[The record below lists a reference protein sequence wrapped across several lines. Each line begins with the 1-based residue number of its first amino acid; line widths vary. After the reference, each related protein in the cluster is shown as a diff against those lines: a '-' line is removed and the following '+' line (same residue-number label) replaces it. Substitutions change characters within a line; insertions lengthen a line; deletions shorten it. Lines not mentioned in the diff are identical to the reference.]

1 MRPHL
6 DSIGVAPILGAKH
19 MTTPARTFR
28 CPIEIGPRDGS
39 RFQRVVVVAGSENVY
54 SVLPSTFLE
63 MMGVSP
69 EWESRFTLPGGGWE
83 MLPMAEVRM
92 RIDGQERTTICV
104 YGKAD
109 GEPML
114 GRHTLAAFGLAT
126 DHDEQK
132 LVQADMF
139 LS

>member
-1 MRPHL
+1 M
-6 DSIGVAPILGAKH
+6 S
-19 MTTPARTFR
+19 TPTNTFR
-28 CPIEIGPRDGS
+28 CSIEIGPRDGS
-39 RFQRVVVVAGSENVY
+39 RFQRVIAVAGSENIY
-54 SVLPSTFLE
+54 SVLPSTLLE
-63 MMGVSP
+63 MLGVGT

-83 MLPMAEVRM
+83 LLPMAEVRM
-92 RIDGQERTTICV
+92 RINGEERTTICV

-109 GEPML
+109 GEPIL
-114 GRHTLAAFGLAT
+114 GRHTLAAFGLAA

>member
-1 MRPHL
+1 
-6 DSIGVAPILGAKH
+6 
-19 MTTPARTFR
+19 MTTPTNTFR

-39 RFQRVVVVAGSENVY
+39 RFQRVIVVAGSENIY
-54 SVLPSTFLE
+54 CVLPSTLLE
-63 MMGVSP
+63 MLGVGT

-92 RIDGQERTTICV
+92 RIDGHERTTICV
-104 YGKAD
+104 YGKPD
-109 GEPML
+109 SDPIL
-114 GRHTLAAFGLAT
+114 GRHTLAAFGLAA

-132 LVQADMF
+132 LIQADMF

>member
-1 MRPHL
+1 
-6 DSIGVAPILGAKH
+6 
-19 MTTPARTFR
+19 MTKPANTFH

-39 RFQRVVVVAGSENVY
+39 RFQRVIVVASSENIY
-54 SVLPSTFLE
+54 SVLPSTLQE
-63 MMGVSP
+63 MLGVET
-69 EWESRFTLPGGGWE
+69 EWESRFTLPGGGWK
-83 MLPMAEVRM
+83 MLPMAEVRV
-92 RIDGQERTTICV
+92 RIGGQERTTVCV

-109 GEPML
+109 GEPTL
-114 GRHTLAAFGLAT
+114 GRHTLAAFGLAA